1 MKKFEDLIPEDSFFK
16 RYLDCWP
23 VSESPSSF
31 LVLAAMSALGAA
43 LGRSLWLEMDT
54 RRIYPMLNLV
64 LVGPSGLGKTE
75 AIMYAQNLLI
85 GRIPEATRPMMVEGE
100 ATRQKLHDDLAQKP
114 HAIVVAEEMASFFNK
129 QKYMEPMVPYVTELL
144 NYKDR
149 VERRTKQ
156 GDVIVVERPAVTF
169 MCGTTPDWLQKML
182 PDSAIGGGFLPRF
195 LMAYEEHKRKFVPIP
210 ELVLTDKQREELAKK
225 RKDIADEYVEL
236 LQLKGKFGFKDIEAM
251 HAFEKWAVNHKAAT
265 GHLRPFAERARE
277 YVVRL
282 SILMAISRKHKAIEI
297 TDIEAAAS
305 IYEWSVEKLQQVAV
319 PVTMEGELL
328 QKVLDLFPDGN
339 TELTN
344 KEVQRGMKTFL
355 MPRDSQKYL
364 DDLVQIGELQRSK
377 DGTIKRIFKR
387 KKVKQDEQTL

>member
-1 MKKFEDLIPEDSFFK
+1 MKKFEDLIPEDSFFR

-31 LVLAAMSALGAA
+31 LTLAGMATLGAV
-43 LGRSLWLEMDT
+43 LGRSVWLEMDT
-54 RRIYPMLNLV
+54 RKIYPMLNIV

-75 AIMYAQNLLI
+75 AIMYAQGLLVE
-85 GRIPEATRPMMVEGE
+85 RIPLSERPMMVEGE
-100 ATRQKLHDDLAQKP
+100 ATRQKLHDDLAGKP
-114 HAIVVAEEMASFFNK
+114 HAIVIAEEMASFFNK

-144 NYKDR
+144 NYKAR

-156 GDVIVVERPAVTF
+156 GDVITVENPAVTF

-210 ELVLTDKQREELAKK
+210 ELVLDEQQKKELAAK
-225 RKDIADEYVEL
+225 RKLVADEFMEL
-236 LQLKGKFGFKDIEAM
+236 RKTKGKFTFKDMEAM
-251 HAFEKWAVNHKAAT
+251 HAFEKWAVNHKPAT

-282 SILMAISRKHKAIEI
+282 SMLMAISRKHTGIEVS
-297 TDIEAAAS
+297 DIEVAAA
-305 IYEWSVEKLQQVAV
+305 IYEWSVERLQQVAV

-328 QKVLDLFPDGN
+328 QKVLDLFTDGN

-364 DDLVQIGELQRSK
+364 DDLVQIGELTRSK
-377 DGTIKRIFKR
+377 DGKIKRIFKQ
-387 KKVKQDEQTL
+387 KKAKQDEQI